1 MRILIAFILMN
12 LIVSASILCQNGAST
27 SEVYELDEIFNQLS
41 VGEIK
46 LDNKV
51 LKCDFS
57 IMDTNRNENQEEN
70 LEAYRVIIPI
80 IISKYTG
87 RVESIKLVLDL
98 NTTINNSMRERLLRI
113 FRIKV
118 STCEGQFVIG
128 SSASKE
134 TNKFFG
140 SGFLE
145 ISIRTD
151 STENTKRIINIEE
164 GSILLKPVKNGSGI
178 SVFRFALSEGTDF
191 AGCIGLHS
199 RCFRVPRTIDR
210 EKFFKAIIGFL
221 VLLSFF
227 AKAVRLTNFLYNPD
241 NS

>member
-1 MRILIAFILMN
+1 MRKLIAFILMN

-27 SEVYELDEIFNQLS
+27 SEVYDLDEIFNQLS

-70 LEAYRVIIPI
+70 LEAYRTIIPI

-98 NTTINNSMRERLLRI
+98 HATINNSMRERLLRF

-134 TNKFFG
+134 TAKFFG

-151 STENTKRIINIEE
+151 SIENAKRIINIEE
-164 GSILLKPVKNGSGI
+164 GSFSLIPVENGSGI

-191 AGCIGLHS
+191 SGCIGLRS
-199 RCFRVPRTIDR
+199 RCFRVPITIEW
-210 EKFFKAIIGFL
+210 EKIFKGIAGFFI
-221 VLLSFF
+221 LLSFIR
-227 AKAVRLTNFLYNPD
+227 KASRFTKSLFNPD
-241 NS
+241 DS